1 MNKKFDLYPTRGSFE
16 PGMPIAFRI
25 QNLGSATNVVLHVS
39 SIDGLTFEC
48 SAAIEEGMPLLQFLN
63 TALARGGYGVKAQF
77 CINGVTLATCFTAF
91 DVAPAGKVIRYGFH
105 FVTYSREWA
114 RYRY

>member
-48 SAAIEEGMPLLQFLN
+48 SAAIEEGMPIVTISEHRFGP
-63 TALARGGYGVKAQF
+63 GGYGVKAQF
-77 CINGVTLATCFTAF
+77 CINGVTLA
-91 DVAPAGKVIRYGFH
+91 
-105 FVTYSREWA
+105 S
-114 RYRY
+114 